1 MIRNVSEQDVLWIC
15 DIYNHYIEHTDA
27 SFEEECLTVT
37 QMSERIRSVQSSG
50 YCWLVAE
57 SEGEVIGYAY
67 STRWSERSAYR
78 YTVEVSVYLNP
89 TVQAQ
94 GWGTK
99 LYEALFKEL
108 RKNSFHMVIAGI
120 TLPNPASI
128 ALHEKFGMKKAAV
141 FDEVGYK
148 FGQWKDVGYW
158 QVQLTDTENDQQSQS
173 PQGDE

>member
-1 MIRNVSEQDVLWIC
+1 
-15 DIYNHYIEHTDA
+15 
-27 SFEEECLTVT
+27 
-37 QMSERIRSVQSSG
+37 
-50 YCWLVAE
+50 
-57 SEGEVIGYAY
+57 
-67 STRWSERSAYR
+67 
-78 YTVEVSVYLNP
+78 P